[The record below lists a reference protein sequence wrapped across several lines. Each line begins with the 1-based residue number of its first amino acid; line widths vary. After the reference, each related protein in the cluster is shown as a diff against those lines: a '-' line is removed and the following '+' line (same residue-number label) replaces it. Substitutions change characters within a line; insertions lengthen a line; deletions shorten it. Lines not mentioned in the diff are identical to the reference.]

1 MAKARKDNKG
11 RALRRGES
19 QRKSDK
25 RYIYQYKDP
34 NGTRRVIYAVDLL
47 DLREKEKKIVRD
59 QLDGLDT
66 YVSGKATLNTVFDR
80 YMATKY
86 DLKPQ
91 TRVSYKT
98 FMPRILGTT
107 INETYMG
114 HDWVFSCLP

>member
-47 DLREKEKKIVRD
+47 ELREKEKKIS
-59 QLDGLDT
+59 
-66 YVSGKATLNTVFDR
+66 SGPARWTSITNIK
-80 YMATKY
+80 
-86 DLKPQ
+86 
-91 TRVSYKT
+91 
-98 FMPRILGTT
+98 
-107 INETYMG
+107 
-114 HDWVFSCLP
+114 